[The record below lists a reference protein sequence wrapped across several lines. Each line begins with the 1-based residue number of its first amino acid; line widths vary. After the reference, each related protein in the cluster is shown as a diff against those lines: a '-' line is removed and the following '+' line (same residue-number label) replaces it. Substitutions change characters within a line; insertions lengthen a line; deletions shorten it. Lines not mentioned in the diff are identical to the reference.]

1 MRVLIT
7 SRRGAG
13 HFGPL
18 VPFAE
23 AFRRAGDDVLVA
35 APHVARSMV
44 EGAGLPFWGFDDPP
58 PEREAVYSSLDG
70 LTADQKN
77 AMVLGEVFTRLDARA
92 PLPGVLAACAEW
104 QPHVVLRETCEFAG
118 YLAAERR
125 SIPHA
130 RVGIGLGSSEDFVS
144 DIVTGV
150 LADLRAE
157 LGLSAD
163 PTGERLR
170 RAPFFTLTPRG
181 MEDPEAPGPP
191 RALRFREL
199 GPGTPNGLAAEWAPG
214 DGRPLVYVTF
224 GSVAPTMDLFP
235 DLYRAAIDALADLP
249 ARVLVTVG
257 RDRDPADLAPLP
269 GNVRA
274 EGWVPQRHVMP
285 HAAAM
290 VCHGGFGTVRMA
302 LASGVPMVVLPLFA
316 DQPYNARRVAELGAG
331 IALERGP
338 AGVAELAEAVEVL
351 LDDSSYRTAA
361 ARVEAEVRTLPPV
374 DGAPYVLRG
383 LLAA

>member
-18 VPFAE
+18 VPFAH
-23 AFRRAGDDVLVA
+23 AFRRAGDEVLVA
-35 APHVARSMV
+35 APRAAASMV
-44 EGAGLPFWGFDDPP
+44 EGAGLRFWGFDDPP

-77 AMVLGEVFTRLDARA
+77 AMVLGEVFTRIDARA
-92 PLPGVLAACAEW
+92 ALPGVLAACAEW
-104 QPHVVLRETCEFAG
+104 RPHVLVRETCEFAG
-118 YLAAERR
+118 YLAAERLA
-125 SIPHA
+125 IPHA
-130 RVGIGLGSSEDFVS
+130 RVGIGLGSSEDFIS

-157 LGLSAD
+157 LGLPVD
-163 PTGERLR
+163 PSGERLR
-170 RAPFFTLTPRG
+170 SAPFFTLTPRG
-181 MEDPEAPGPP
+181 MEDPAAPGPP
-191 RALRFREL
+191 AALRFREL
-199 GPGTPNGLAAEWAPG
+199 LAGTSNGLPDWSPR
-214 DGRPLVYVTF
+214 DGLPLVYLTF

-235 DLYRAAIDALADLP
+235 DLYRAAIAALADLP
-249 ARVLVTVG
+249 VRVLVTVG
-257 RDRDPADLAPLP
+257 RDRDPADLGPMP

-274 EGWVPQRHVMP
+274 ERWVPQRRVMP

-316 DQPYNARRVAELGAG
+316 DQPHNARRVAALGAG

-338 AGVAELAEAVEVL
+338 AGVAELTEAVEVL
-351 LDDSSYRTAA
+351 LDDASYRAAA

>member
-1 MRVLIT
+1 MRILIT

-18 VPFAE
+18 VPFAQ
-23 AFRRAGDDVLVA
+23 AFRRAGDEVLVA
-35 APHVARSMV
+35 APHAAASMV
-44 EGAGLPFWGFDDPP
+44 QGVGLPFWGFDDPP

-70 LTADQKN
+70 LTDDQKN

-92 PLPGVLAACAEW
+92 ALPGVLAACAEW
-104 QPHVVLRETCEFAG
+104 RPHLVLRETCEFAG

-125 SIPHA
+125 DIPHA
-130 RVGIGLGSSEDFVS
+130 RVGIGLGSSENFIS

-157 LGLSAD
+157 LGLPVD
-163 PTGERLR
+163 PTGDRLR
-170 RAPFFTLTPRG
+170 GAPFLTLTPRG
-181 MEDPEAPGPP
+181 MEDPAAPGP
-191 RALRFREL
+191 AGAVRFREL
-199 GPGTPNGLAAEWAPG
+199 NPGTSNGLPDWWPG
-214 DGRPLVYVTF
+214 DDRPLVYLTF

-235 DLYRAAIDALADLP
+235 DLYRAAIDALAGLP
-249 ARVLVTVG
+249 VRVLVTVG
-257 RDRDPADLAPLP
+257 RDRDPADLGPLP
-269 GNVRA
+269 DNVHA
-274 EGWVPQRHVMP
+274 ERWVPQRHVMP

-302 LASGVPMVVLPLFA
+302 LSSGMPIVVLPLFA
-316 DQPYNARRVAELGAG
+316 DQPYNARRIEQLGAG

-338 AGVAELAEAVEVL
+338 EDVAELADAVEVL
-351 LDDSSYRTAA
+351 FDDPSYRTAA
-361 ARVEAEVRTLPPV
+361 ERVAAEVRRLPPV

-383 LLAA
+383 LLDV